1 MFTEAF
7 GDNASK
13 KHQTVSR
20 FCGNT
25 TVFLDT
31 RLSKSRHP
39 LKRFQNFRQSY
50 SSYHIWKCWT
60 GPENLKYG
68 GRSKLHVNM
77 VASYLLNLRWR
88 VVYKL
93 LVQGFTV
100 EPVAR
105 LLHVGKTF
113 VKKIWNLYQ
122 NTKTVHYQ
130 SRLGRVR
137 KLEGIKVSLR
147 FELRFL

>member
-1 MFTEAF
+1 MKTI
-7 GDNASK
+7 
-13 KHQTVSR
+13 
-20 FCGNT
+20 T

-31 RLSKSRHP
+31 RLSKSKHP

-50 SSYHIWKCWT
+50 SSCHIWKCWT

-68 GRSKLHVNM
+68 GQSKLHVNM
-77 VASYLLNLRWR
+77 VASYSLNLRWR
-88 VVYKL
+88 VVYL

-100 EPVAR
+100 ERVAR

-113 VKKIWNLYQ
+113 VKKIRNLYQ

-130 SRLGRVR
+130 SRPGRVR
-137 KLEGIKVSLR
+137 KLEGK
-147 FELRFL
+147 